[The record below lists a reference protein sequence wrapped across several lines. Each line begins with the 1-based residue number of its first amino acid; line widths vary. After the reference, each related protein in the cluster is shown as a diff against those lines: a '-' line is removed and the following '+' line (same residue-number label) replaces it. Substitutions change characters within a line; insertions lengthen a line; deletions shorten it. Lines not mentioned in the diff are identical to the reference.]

1 MKSDEYVDV
10 ATQVELSENTAL
22 TNVVKIAAGESH
34 ALALTADGKVYAWGG
49 GEKGQLGNGYNED
62 SNYPVLVN
70 GITNAVDI
78 AAGENHSVA
87 LMADGT
93 VYAWGSN
100 ESGQIGHQQ
109 KASSVYG
116 TNASEH
122 YNVPV
127 IVTDFGETKHLESI
141 VGISAGGNHTSALT
155 TSGVVYTWGR
165 NVNSQLGMN
174 DTNPADRYDV
184 PREVLGDADSEF
196 KYNVAK
202 ISAGDEHTAAL
213 SQNGNVWTWGYNY
226 YGRLGDG
233 SGETRAMPGK
243 VVTALNYETFDLEGI
258 VDIGAGI
265 THSLA
270 IAADGSI
277 YAWGDNMYGE
287 LGDGTKAQ
295 KSTAVKVV
303 NEDGSDFSG
312 ANGISAGN
320 EHSVLFT
327 NMGEIYT
334 WGHNDQGQLG
344 TALADG
350 ETSASVPQCIGS
362 SSEGSKGLVITKIN
376 VTGTPVGET
385 YTTVPESISIF
396 PTQNVA
402 VDLNT
407 IKVITSISRFNVY
420 TSMSTGGSGGS
431 TVSPSDITISTDSD
445 LLTIDNATGVI
456 SPKTATSYG
465 IAKVTVKHNPT
476 QYTKSFNIVIK
487 PEYSANKSATIVG
500 GSDFTIA
507 LKADGSVWTWGN
519 NTHGQLGN
527 GKGGNNA
534 QVINPQQ
541 IALSNISSVAAG
553 KEFAMA
559 LTDDGNVY
567 TWGAN
572 ESGQLGIGSVDDKST
587 PQKVSFD
594 LAVGEY
600 IIRISAGD
608 NFAMALTSAG
618 DVYVWGNN
626 DYSQMG
632 LGNTMAH
639 SDFYSPSKIE
649 SITGATMITAG
660 ANHAMVYAVGKVYTW
675 GANDSG
681 QLGKGTDTFS
691 ASTDGVPKEIN
702 IPTSIAT
709 VDQIIARGDY
719 SAIISDGKAYLWG
732 ANGNYQLGNNSDTNV
747 LSVPDT
753 ALNIEE
759 NIQAMALGYSHIVA
773 ITEKRQCICL
783 G

>member
-1 MKSDEYVDV
+1 M
-10 ATQVELSENTAL
+10 
-22 TNVVKIAAGESH
+22 
-34 ALALTADGKVYAWGG
+34 
-49 GEKGQLGNGYNED
+49 
-62 SNYPVLVN
+62 
-70 GITNAVDI
+70 
-78 AAGENHSVA
+78 
-87 LMADGT
+87 
-93 VYAWGSN
+93 
-100 ESGQIGHQQ
+100 
-109 KASSVYG
+109 
-116 TNASEH
+116 
-122 YNVPV
+122 
-127 IVTDFGETKHLESI
+127 
-141 VGISAGGNHTSALT
+141 
-155 TSGVVYTWGR
+155 
-165 NVNSQLGMN
+165 
-174 DTNPADRYDV
+174 
-184 PREVLGDADSEF
+184 
-196 KYNVAK
+196 
-202 ISAGDEHTAAL
+202 
-213 SQNGNVWTWGYNY
+213 
-226 YGRLGDG
+226 
-233 SGETRAMPGK
+233 
-243 VVTALNYETFDLEGI
+243 
-258 VDIGAGI
+258 
-265 THSLA
+265 
-270 IAADGSI
+270 
-277 YAWGDNMYGE
+277 
-287 LGDGTKAQ
+287 
-295 KSTAVKVV
+295 
-303 NEDGSDFSG
+303 
-312 ANGISAGN
+312 
-320 EHSVLFT
+320 FT
-327 NMGEIYT
+327 NLGEIYT

-362 SSEGSKGLVITKIN
+362 SAEGSKGLVITKIN
-376 VTGTPVGET
+376 VTGTPVGDT

-456 SPKTATSYG
+456 SPKTVTSYG

-487 PEYSANKSATIVG
+487 PEYSADKSATIVG
-500 GSDFTIA
+500 GSGFTVA

-660 ANHAMVYAVGKVYTW
+660 ANHAMVYAGGKVYTW

-709 VDQIIARGDY
+709 VDQIVARGDY

-732 ANGNYQLGNNSDTNV
+732 ANGNYQTWMCPPS
-747 LSVPDT
+747 ST
-753 ALNIEE
+753 AI
-759 NIQAMALGYSHIVA
+759 IPIPPV
-773 ITEKRQCICL
+773 CL
-783 G
+783 